1 MLTILSSIN
10 KLRLERDLEEASSEV
25 SSESVNNFVR
35 GWKRKAQ
42 GSAGAD
48 DEMDI
53 TTGDMEALREVEYAE
68 RVVVARKRLVPS
80 SRVQKQRELMGKM
93 GKMKRS
99 DIGRSYWGHWRQ
111 RMKGKIRKA
120 RKRPR
125 AVWKS

>member
-35 GWKRKAQ
+35 GQKRKAQ
-42 GSAGAD
+42 SSAGAD

-53 TTGDMEALREVEYAE
+53 TTGNMEVLREVGYTE
-68 RVVVARKRLVPS
+68 RVFAARKRLVPS

-93 GKMKRS
+93 KRS
-99 DIGRSYWGHWRQ
+99 DIGRSYWGKWRQ

-125 AVWKS
+125 AIGKS

>member
-10 KLRLERDLEEASSEV
+10 KLRLERDLGEASSKV

-35 GWKRKAQ
+35 GQKRKAQ
-42 GSAGAD
+42 SSAGAD

-53 TTGDMEALREVEYAE
+53 TTGNMEVLREVEYTE
-68 RVVVARKRLVPS
+68 RVFAARKRLVPS

-93 GKMKRS
+93 KRS
-99 DIGRSYWGHWRQ
+99 DIGRSYWGKWRQ

-125 AVWKS
+125 AMWKS